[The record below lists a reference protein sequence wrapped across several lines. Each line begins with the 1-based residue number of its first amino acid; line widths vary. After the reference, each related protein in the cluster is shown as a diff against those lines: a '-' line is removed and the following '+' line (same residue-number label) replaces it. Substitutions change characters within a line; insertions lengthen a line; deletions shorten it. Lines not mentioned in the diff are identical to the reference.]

1 MLIRAFVALLGCASP
16 MLAAWAPSQGNLSAA
31 ADYSRSRRG
40 FALLVMQNDR
50 VIFEDYEN
58 GSKPNE
64 AHKIYSGTKSF
75 WAIAAMCAVADGILK
90 LDEPAA
96 DTLAEWRGDPQ
107 KSRIIIRQLLN
118 FTAGIDPGFHLHS
131 DDMRD
136 RNAFALNLPS
146 VAAPNEAFIYG
157 PGQLQIF
164 GEILRRKLSTSGGE
178 RPFNYLQRRV

>member
-58 GSKPNE
+58 GAKPNE

-75 WAIAAMCAVADGILK
+75 RAIAAMAAVEDDLLK
-90 LDEPAA
+90 LDERTAE
-96 DTLAEWRGDPQ
+96 TLTEWRDDPL
-107 KSRIIIRQLLN
+107 KSQITIRQLL
-118 FTAGIDPGFHLHS
+118 
-131 DDMRD
+131 
-136 RNAFALNLPS
+136 
-146 VAAPNEAFIYG
+146 
-157 PGQLQIF
+157 
-164 GEILRRKLSTSGGE
+164 
-178 RPFNYLQRRV
+178 